1 MFSLSLWSFSN
12 HLQNKVLPSI
22 RNNKKIRITSILSK
36 KKNKD
41 KIDNKNIKWFFN
53 KKDFFKNDHSD
64 CVYISSINSKHYQDC
79 RDVLNN
85 KKNVICEKPICLNV
99 KQLSI
104 LKNIAKKNKVKIFEM
119 VQYVEHPV
127 FNKIQNIIKK
137 KKFGKILYVQSAF
150 KVPLYKNK
158 GFRFNAKQGG
168 GALYDTG
175 FYPISILYTLFKSK
189 RMQIIK
195 SNIVHERG
203 VDVSGDLFCRNDMDV
218 YFDLSWGFKSNYQNY
233 INILC
238 ENVSIYVNFI
248 FSKKIFQNAII
259 EIRDQKNNKVIKI
272 KKSNQINLAFNKYL
286 TSTDK
291 YHNEKLQESLNI
303 LKIIEK
309 IK

>member
-104 LKNIAKKNKVKIFEM
+104 LKNIAKKNKVKIF
-119 VQYVEHPV
+119 
-127 FNKIQNIIKK
+127 
-137 KKFGKILYVQSAF
+137 
-150 KVPLYKNK
+150 
-158 GFRFNAKQGG
+158 
-168 GALYDTG
+168 
-175 FYPISILYTLFKSK
+175 
-189 RMQIIK
+189 
-195 SNIVHERG
+195 
-203 VDVSGDLFCRNDMDV
+203 
-218 YFDLSWGFKSNYQNY
+218 
-233 INILC
+233 
-238 ENVSIYVNFI
+238 
-248 FSKKIFQNAII
+248 
-259 EIRDQKNNKVIKI
+259 
-272 KKSNQINLAFNKYL
+272 
-286 TSTDK
+286 
-291 YHNEKLQESLNI
+291 
-303 LKIIEK
+303 
-309 IK
+309 